1 MFDNKL
7 FQQLLDTSWVG
18 HELILLEEIDST
30 NNYAKQIARAVPGT
44 IILAEDQTAGKGQ
57 HKKAWDSE
65 PEKILLLV

>member
-44 IILAEDQTAGKGQ
+44 IILAEDQTAGKGNTKRLGIQ
-57 HKKAWDSE
+57 SPKKSYF
-65 PEKILLLV
+65 